1 MDSDGYI
8 SLFSLYT
15 WVKWGHIFFP
25 PSRFFFFY
33 FLPAVLRLEIWSD
46 ETAGEYG
53 SPYIYTLYFT
63 LQGALPPLPL
73 SLLKKLNNKKS
84 ERAARFLLLAKSFDR
99 GQSIVKVLIDSK
111 PNRFP
116 IACGIQL
123 NQKLEGKKNT
133 QFECCCCCGS
143 LKKNNP
149 STFFFL
155 LCGRWHELA
164 LPFF

>member
-1 MDSDGYI
+1 MVARTFTHST
-8 SLFSLYT
+8 SLHKELFPLSFSLL
-15 WVKWGHIFFP
+15 KKKKK
-25 PSRFFFFY
+25 
-33 FLPAVLRLEIWSD
+33 
-46 ETAGEYG
+46 
-53 SPYIYTLYFT
+53 
-63 LQGALPPLPL
+63 
-73 SLLKKLNNKKS
+73 KKLNNKKS

-123 NQKLEGKKNT
+123 NQKLEGKKKT
-133 QFECCCCCGS
+133 QFECCFCCS
-143 LKKNNP
+143 SFKKNP

-164 LPFF
+164 LPFFRRLCTRTTAGAAAKLGLRCDTGELIFFGYEDLI